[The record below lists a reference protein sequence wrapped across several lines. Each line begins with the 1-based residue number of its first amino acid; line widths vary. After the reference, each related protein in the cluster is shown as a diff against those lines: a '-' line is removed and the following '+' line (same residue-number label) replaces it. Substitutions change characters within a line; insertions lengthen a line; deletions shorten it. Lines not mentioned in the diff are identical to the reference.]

1 MASTTDEALS
11 IELWYAI
18 FIVTAITIIAY
29 LLLEILI
36 LQSQIFQIIDEIPSL
51 IQNITLRLDE
61 IAVTKA
67 FNNNWHNNLQEK
79 TSTV

>member
-1 MASTTDEALS
+1 MASTTDEALC

-18 FIVTAITIIAY
+18 FIVTSITIIAY

-36 LQSQIFQIIDEIPSL
+36 LQSQIFQIIDEIPTL
-51 IQNITLRLDE
+51 MHNITLRLDE

-67 FNNNWHNNLQEK
+67 YHNNWHNNFQEK